1 MTDMYKLNYQ
11 PQLTEPVFIVSWI
24 EDAGRLGPAVGDYL
38 IEKFDAA
45 CFCEIEP
52 APFFS
57 LTGVSVYHDIAH
69 FPEIK
74 FYAGTRE
81 DLIILKAAQ
90 PQFDQYHFLNL
101 ILDVAQLHYKA
112 KLVVTLSGTI
122 APLAHTQPRR
132 IMTVYNQAEIKREF
146 QQPGLEDLTWSGPP
160 AISSYLLWAAQKRD
174 LPAVSLWPEI
184 PFYLAPHPDY
194 KAIFQTLSFFRNQ
207 LKLDLD
213 LHPIERQVRL
223 QNEKIENLRNED
235 LQVEQLLTALE
246 SQLTITSEDQMELSR
261 KIARAFQE

>member
-1 MTDMYKLNYQ
+1 MTDLYKFNYP
-11 PQLTEPVFIVSWI
+11 PQLTEPILIASWV
-24 EDAGRLGPAVGDYL
+24 EDAGRVGPAVADYL
-38 IEKFDAA
+38 IEKFNAG

-81 DLIILKAAQ
+81 DVIILKATQ
-90 PQFDQYHFLNL
+90 PQFDRFLFLNAL
-101 ILDVAQLHYKA
+101 LDVAQHQCRA

-132 IMTVYNQAEIKREF
+132 ILAVYNQGEI
-146 QQPGLEDLTWSGPP
+146 QQDFRSPELEDMTWSGPP
-160 AISSYLLWAAQKRD
+160 ALSSYLLWAAQKRD

-184 PFYLAPHPDY
+184 PFYLAPHADY
-194 KAIFQTLSFFRNQ
+194 KAIFQILTFLGRKFTLDA
-207 LKLDLD
+207 DLSS
-213 LHPIERQVRL
+213 IERQVHK
-223 QNEKIENLRNED
+223 QNEKLEHFRRED
-235 LQVEQLLTALE
+235 LEVEQFITSLE
-246 SQLTITSEDQMELSR
+246 SQLNLSPEEQMILSR
-261 KIARAFQE
+261 KISRFFQE